1 MAPTARVLTTVP
13 VAMTS
18 AVALALGA
26 APAVAAEADPRGHTR
41 SHPDR
46 AIGGSSATSAAAVT
60 SAPRPGYASGA
71 AGGATYTVRSGD
83 TLTGIAI
90 RHGLRTIDLITWND
104 LSWSSIIHPG
114 DELTLRAPSAAPAPP
129 DRGDAGGGSRASGAT
144 HTVRAGDTLWAI
156 AQHYGVTVRAI
167 SDANDLGAA
176 AVIFPGQE
184 LTIPG
189 AGGGS
194 SGGGADDSDSGPG
207 DSGSGQPAAPSG
219 DDRTYTVEAGD
230 TLWAIAA
237 EHDLSVGELLDL
249 NDLDEGAIIYPGQ
262 ELVVER
268 AAPEAEPEHVPSIY
282 DSPEYDLQATLNAPQ
297 AENAALI
304 IGVGRDLGVP
314 ESGIAIAL
322 ATAMVESSLR
332 NLDWGDRD
340 SVGLF
345 QQRPSAGWGDAE
357 DLLDRGIATRTFF
370 LGASDGATRGLLDIP
385 GWQSMDFGEAA
396 QTVQVSAFPD
406 RYDRWRV
413 AAYGWLAQHG

>member
-1 MAPTARVLTTVP
+1 MTPTVRVLAAAP
-13 VAMTS
+13 VAMTG

-26 APAVAAEADPRGHTR
+26 VPAVAAEPDSRALTR
-41 SHPDR
+41 AQQDR
-46 AIGGSSATSAAAVT
+46 ASAAFAKLAAT

-71 AGGATYTVRSGD
+71 AGVAVHTVRAGE
-83 TLTGIAI
+83 TITGIAI
-90 RHGLRTIDLITWND
+90 RHGLRTVDLLTWNG

-114 DELTLRAPSAAPAPP
+114 DELTLRAPSAAPAAP
-129 DRGDAGGGSRASGAT
+129 DGGGAHASGAT
-144 HTVRAGDTLWAI
+144 HTVQAGDTLWAI
-156 AQHYGVTVRAI
+156 AQHYGVSVRAL
-167 SDANDLGAA
+167 SEANDLGAA

-189 AGGGS
+189 AGDGGTGGGS
-194 SGGGADDSDSGPG
+194 DDSGSE
-207 DSGSGQPAAPSG
+207 DSGSGQPAAPAG
-219 DDRTYTVEAGD
+219 DGTYTVEAGD

-237 EHDLSVGELLDL
+237 EHGLSVGELLDL
-249 NDLDEGAIIYPGQ
+249 NDLDDGAIIYPGQ

-268 AAPEAEPEHVPSIY
+268 ADPEPEPDRVPSIY
-282 DSPEYDLQATLNAPQ
+282 DSPEYDLQAILNAPQ
-297 AENAALI
+297 AENATLI

-357 DLLDRGIATRTFF
+357 DLLDRGVSTRAFF
-370 LGASDGATRGLLDIP
+370 LGAADGSTRGLLDIP
-385 GWQSMDFGEAA
+385 GWQAMGFGEAA
-396 QTVQVSAFPD
+396 QAVQISAFPD